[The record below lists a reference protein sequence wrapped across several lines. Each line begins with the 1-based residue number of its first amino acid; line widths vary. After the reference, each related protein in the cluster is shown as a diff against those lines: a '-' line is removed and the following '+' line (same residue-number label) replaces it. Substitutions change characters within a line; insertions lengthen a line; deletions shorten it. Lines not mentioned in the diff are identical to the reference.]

1 MNCTLFKLQE
11 ELADA
16 TERLNSE
23 DRKNREICDTI
34 EEQKRKISGLQ
45 MSLNMAEDN
54 CEEKAKLTQTIEDL
68 QSELNVSILN
78 TEIYNLEFIYC
89 YCLPNGYT

>member
-1 MNCTLFKLQE
+1 MHSKLQK

-23 DRKNREICDTI
+23 DRKNKEICDTI

-45 MSLNMAEDN
+45 MSLNMAEEN
-54 CEEKAKLTQTIEDL
+54 CEEKAKVTHTIEDL
-68 QSELNVSILN
+68 QSELNVNILN
-78 TEIYNLEFIYC
+78 TETCSSEFIYC
-89 YCLPNGYT
+89 YCLPNGWT